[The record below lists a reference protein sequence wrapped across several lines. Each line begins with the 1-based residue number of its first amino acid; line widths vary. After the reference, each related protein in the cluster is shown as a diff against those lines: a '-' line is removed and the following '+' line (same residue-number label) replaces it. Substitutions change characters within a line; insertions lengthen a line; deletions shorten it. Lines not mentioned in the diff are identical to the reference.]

1 MKFHLLIIG
10 LAMLALGTAAH
21 AQAEKGFVPS
31 PWELF
36 KPQYD
41 KSTDGGSGRI
51 YTAPDATAAGG
62 IEGKVEGVEL
72 GMCIAIESPP
82 LAADPERI
90 RVYRA
95 VPEIGGDDK
104 KTVSTFKFNGLPTGK
119 YDLVL
124 IDRTRHMWEG
134 ILLGEDSSSKFT
146 SAQQKNL
153 TTRINVADTYW
164 NQRVIHRIGVD
175 GERALVLVERLR
187 VGLILKQSGEKF
199 GGHQRRLEIVEL
211 HQAADDWQMVRTRHF
226 YRLGEPAETM
236 TPFLKD
242 IHVPALGGIRVVNS
256 VKQLGALDLKI
267 TQ

>member
-1 MKFHLLIIG
+1 MKTCPAILC
-10 LAMLALGTAAH
+10 LAVVALASAAD
-21 AQAEKGFVPS
+21 ERYPKGVVPP

-36 KPQYD
+36 KPHFD

-51 YTAPDATAAGG
+51 YTAPDAGATGG
-62 IEGKVEGVEL
+62 IEGKVEDVEL
-72 GMCIAIESPP
+72 GMCIAIESPTI
-82 LAADPERI
+82 AADPEKI

-95 VPEIGGDDK
+95 VPDIGGDAAK
-104 KTVSTFKFNGLPTGK
+104 PVSTFKFTGLPTGK

-134 ILLGEDSSSKFT
+134 ILLGEDGSSKFT
-146 SAQQKNL
+146 QTQQTNL

-175 GERALVLVERLR
+175 GERALLLVERLR

-199 GGHQRRLEIVEL
+199 GGYQRRLEIVEL

-242 IHVPALGGIRVVNS
+242 IHVAALRGIRVVDS
-256 VKQLGALDLKI
+256 IKQLGALDLKVAK
-267 TQ
+267 

>member
-1 MKFHLLIIG
+1 MKPHSVIIC
-10 LAMLALGTAAH
+10 LAALALASAAD
-21 AQAEKGFVPS
+21 AQYQKGFVPS

-51 YTAPDATAAGG
+51 YTAPDASATGG

-72 GMCIAIESPP
+72 GMCIAIESPTI
-82 LAADPERI
+82 AADPERI

-95 VPEIGGDDK
+95 VPDIGGDDK
-104 KTVSTFKFNGLPTGK
+104 KVVSTFKFTGLPTGK

-124 IDRTRHMWEG
+124 IDRYRQMWEG

-146 SAQQKNL
+146 PTQQKNL

-175 GERALVLVERLR
+175 GERVLVFVERLR

-199 GGHQRRLEIVEL
+199 GGYQRRLEIVEL
-211 HQAADDWQMVRTRHF
+211 HQAADDWQMARTRHF
-226 YRLGEPAETM
+226 YRLGEPAETT

-242 IHVPALGGIRVVNS
+242 IHVAALGGIRVVDS
-256 VKQLGALDLKI
+256 VKQLGALDLKLAK
-267 TQ
+267 

>member
-1 MKFHLLIIG
+1 MKPYFAILC
-10 LAMLALGTAAH
+10 LAALALASAAD
-21 AQAEKGFVPS
+21 AQSPKGVVPP

-51 YTAPDATAAGG
+51 YTVPDAGATGG
-62 IEGKVEGVEL
+62 IEGKVEDVEL
-72 GMCIAIESPP
+72 GMCIAIESPAI
-82 LAADPERI
+82 AADPERI

-104 KTVSTFKFNGLPTGK
+104 KTVSTFKFTGLPTGK

-134 ILLGEDSSSKFT
+134 IQLGEDSASKFST
-146 SAQQKNL
+146 AQRTNL

-175 GERALVLVERLR
+175 GERALLLVERLR

-199 GGHQRRLEIVEL
+199 GGYQRRLEIAEL

-226 YRLGEPAETM
+226 YRLGEPAETY
-236 TPFLKD
+236 TPFLRD
-242 IHVPALGGIRVVNS
+242 IHVPALGGIRVVDG
-256 VKQLGALDLKI
+256 VKQLGTLDLKVAK
-267 TQ
+267 